1 MFDED
6 CYQHGYSAL
15 DEEFKSGHYYV
26 VSDPS
31 TSGPNSRVIRLQQER
46 NIFPKKRGGSSDNL
60 LIVKDPHTSITNGY
74 HARRG
79 GRERSMEYDDED
91 WLNQRQLNRNYHKIR
106 SMGNLH
112 APNLYSPK
120 SDELNRARR
129 EPDSYEYYK
138 RYGSP
143 SYVDAHPR
151 YRNAK
156 EMSRYDSISSDER
169 SAYPQ
174 PQNNSG
180 YFRSMSND
188 TESSDDV
195 LININRGMHPRSMQR
210 IANDEH
216 LVRSWE
222 SRSPSGSRWESQGRL
237 GSNDAFI
244 QEKPYR
250 KAFYSN
256 NNNSNNYR
264 DGSMREILVE
274 RTDSSGP
281 SSLSTK
287 DYWENKWSSGAGES
301 RRGFVKSAS
310 PSLSGDVGS
319 GSMGEPRRNPYLS
332 IDNLSSSP
340 GRRSPGI
347 NNLER
352 SRLNSR
358 VVYDGVKNNSQK
370 PPKPSPK
377 SSINK
382 TSRTEGSSTEKEFL
396 SKVQQELEFQRKNLT
411 GEIDKLMAP
420 MGTEL
425 EKSR

>member
-26 VSDPS
+26 VSNPS
-31 TSGPNSRVIRLQQER
+31 MSGPNRVIRLQQGK
-46 NIFPKKRGGSSDNL
+46 NNVQKKRGGSSDNL
-60 LIVKDPHTSITNGY
+60 LIVKDPHTSISNGY
-74 HARRG
+74 HGRRG
-79 GRERSMEYDDED
+79 ERERSMEYDDQD
-91 WLNQRQLNRNYHKIR
+91 WLDQRQMNNNYHKIR
-106 SMGNLH
+106 SLGNLH

-120 SDELNRARR
+120 SDDLNRARR
-129 EPDSYEYYK
+129 ERESYEYYK
-138 RYGSP
+138 RYDSP

-169 SAYPQ
+169 SVYLQ
-174 PQNNSG
+174 PQNTKD

-210 IANDEH
+210 IANNEH
-216 LVRSWE
+216 LARSWE
-222 SRSPSGSRWESQGRL
+222 SRSPGGSRWGSQGRL

-244 QEKPYR
+244 NEKPYR
-250 KAFYSN
+250 KAFYSNN

-264 DGSMREILVE
+264 DGSMREIRVE

-287 DYWENKWSSGAGES
+287 DYWENKWSSGTGDN

-319 GSMGEPRRNPYLS
+319 RSMVEPRRNPYLS

-340 GRRSPGI
+340 GRWSPGI
-347 NNLER
+347 NTER

-377 SSINK
+377 SSGNK
-382 TSRTEGSSTEKEFL
+382 PSRTEGSSNEKEFL

-411 GEIDKLMAP
+411 GEIDKLLAP
-420 MGTEL
+420 MGTEI